1 MTELDQIIFR
11 EELYR
16 IKSLPTVVLT
26 KTWSEISET
35 EKELLSKILAAL
47 KLSLD
52 KVQIHYQPE
61 LNLATLPVKPERVI
75 YFGALPA
82 GLSYYELIQTHN
94 LALVSAEDLTIL
106 QANEAARKRL
116 WNALKQLF
124 SV

>member
-1 MTELDQIIFR
+1 MTKLDQIIFR

-61 LNLATLPVKPERVI
+61 LKLAALPVKPERVI

-82 GLSYYELIQTHN
+82 SLSYYELIQTHN
-94 LALVSAEDLTIL
+94 LALVAAEDLTIL

>member
-1 MTELDQIIFR
+1 MTALDQIIFR
-11 EELYR
+11 EELYQ
-16 IKSLPTVVLT
+16 IKSLPTVVVT
-26 KTWSEISET
+26 KAWIEISDT
-35 EKELLSKILAAL
+35 EKELLSKILSAL

-52 KVQIHYQPE
+52 KVQIHYQPD
-61 LNLATLPVKPERVI
+61 LNLATLPGKPERII

-94 LALVSAEDLTIL
+94 LALVAAEDLTTL
-106 QANEAARKRL
+106 QANEGARKRL

>member
-26 KTWSEISET
+26 KIWSEISET

-61 LNLATLPVKPERVI
+61 LNLARLPVKPERVI

-94 LALVSAEDLTIL
+94 LALVAAEDLTTL
-106 QANEAARKRL
+106 LAKEAARKLL